1 MDRLT
6 IEIKFPCRITF
17 SVRVGTSHCYS
28 GKQEEFSTESVTLDS
43 GRAEFLQPV
52 TAVGRL
58 FHYEGSYSEEKVQS
72 QLLQCYLTVYVES
85 SSGRNIAG
93 VCTLDLAAYASQQ
106 WVTVERQLE
115 RCPDRTARI
124 SLRVR
129 SALLRELTEN
139 PSESGHSEE
148 VTGHWPRTTRNL
160 GSQLPPAFNPDMS
173 RQPKALT
180 SLKLEGL
187 KHTRERSNNS
197 IKPDD
202 LKSSLESSR
211 GKIRT
216 DEG

>member
-17 SVRVGTSHCYS
+17 SVRV

-58 FHYEGSYSEEKVQS
+58 FHYEGSYSEKK
-72 QLLQCYLTVYVES
+72 CYLTVYVES